1 MVFILRAVVP
11 SICFAWLV
19 WELKATNAFS
29 GAMRVDDGVNVCNW
43 VQTGVK
49 VVLCFEA
56 RFLLE
61 MQTSSS
67 YSLR

>member
-1 MVFILRAVVP
+1 MAGLGVKRH
-11 SICFAWLV
+11 
-19 WELKATNAFS
+19 ERFS
-29 GAMRVDDGVNVCNW
+29 GAMRVDNGVNVCNW

-49 VVLCFEA
+49 VILCLEA
-56 RFLLE
+56 RFLLL